1 MTTSS
6 QTLKRIVNNAYANL
20 FIGVILLITCLIE
33 IWDTMVEDIIGMN
46 FKGEHGLIIFAV
58 AHILKTLPDIMVSLD
73 RFEMA
78 EKQ

>member
-1 MTTSS
+1 M
-6 QTLKRIVNNAYANL
+6 
-20 FIGVILLITCLIE
+20 E
-33 IWDTMVEDIIGMN
+33 IWDTMVEDLVGMN